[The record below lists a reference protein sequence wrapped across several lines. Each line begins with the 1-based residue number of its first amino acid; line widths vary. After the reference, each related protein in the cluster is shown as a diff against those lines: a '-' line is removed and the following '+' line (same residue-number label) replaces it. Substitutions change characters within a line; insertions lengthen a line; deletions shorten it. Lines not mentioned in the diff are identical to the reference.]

1 MIQRTKILGIALVLL
16 PGVVLA
22 QANSSAAT
30 SAVIYK
36 HVDEQGRVTYANSPI
51 KGGVRVE
58 LEPLTIIPSTPTGS
72 LRNPSASVTAA
83 PVPVPVATVV
93 PVKASPSS
101 VAAPVQAPAPIR
113 VASVMPLSSAM
124 RVQPTSLPA
133 PQKDSGAAANDAVNQ
148 LTLQRRD
155 EARNSLLESEL
166 QSGEQMLA
174 AARARL
180 AEEQKQSASI
190 RAMRAQFSNTAEA
203 ATAQKPLIAPEL
215 RAEIERHFERVRNLQ
230 DQVAMHENQLQ
241 GLREKLASA
250 R

>member
-93 PVKASPSS
+93 PVKPSPAS
-101 VAAPVQAPAPIR
+101 AAVPAPIR

-174 AARARL
+174 AAKARL

-190 RAMRAQFSNTAEA
+190 RAMRARFSNTAEA

>member
-72 LRNPSASVTAA
+72 LRNTSASVTAA
-83 PVPVPVATVV
+83 PVPVPVANVV
-93 PVKASPSS
+93 PVKPSPAS
-101 VAAPVQAPAPIR
+101 AAVPAPIR

-190 RAMRAQFSNTAEA
+190 RAMRARFSNTAEA

>member
-83 PVPVPVATVV
+83 PVPVPVANVV
-93 PVKASPSS
+93 PVKPSPAS
-101 VAAPVQAPAPIR
+101 AAVPAPIR

-190 RAMRAQFSNTAEA
+190 RAMRARFSNTAEA

>member
-93 PVKASPSS
+93 PVKPGPAS
-101 VAAPVQAPAPIR
+101 AAVPAPIR

-190 RAMRAQFSNTAEA
+190 RAMRARFSNTAEA

>member
-22 QANSSAAT
+22 QANSSAPAST
-30 SAVIYK
+30 VIYK

-72 LRNPSASVTAA
+72 LRNPSASAA
-83 PVPVPVATVV
+83 AAPVPVATVV
-93 PVKASPSS
+93 AVKAAPLN
-101 VAAPVQAPAPIR
+101 AAVPAPAPAPIQ
-113 VASVMPLSSAM
+113 VASVMPLSSAI
-124 RVQPTSLPA
+124 RAQPTSLPA

-190 RAMRAQFSNTAEA
+190 RAMRARFSNTAEA
-203 ATAQKPLIAPEL
+203 ATAQKPLISPEL

>member
-93 PVKASPSS
+93 PVKPSPAS
-101 VAAPVQAPAPIR
+101 AAVPAPIR

-133 PQKDSGAAANDAVNQ
+133 PQKDSGAAANDAFNQ

-190 RAMRAQFSNTAEA
+190 RAMRARFSNTAEA

>member
-93 PVKASPSS
+93 PVKPSPAS
-101 VAAPVQAPAPIR
+101 AAVPAPIR

-133 PQKDSGAAANDAVNQ
+133 PQKDSGAAANDAFNQ

-174 AARARL
+174 AAKARL

-190 RAMRAQFSNTAEA
+190 RAMRARFSNTAEA

>member
-93 PVKASPSS
+93 PVKPGPAS
-101 VAAPVQAPAPIR
+101 AAVPAPIR

-174 AARARL
+174 AAKARL

-190 RAMRAQFSNTAEA
+190 RAMRARFSNTAEA

>member
-93 PVKASPSS
+93 PVKPSPAN
-101 VAAPVQAPAPIR
+101 AAVPAPIR

-190 RAMRAQFSNTAEA
+190 RAMRARFSNTAEA

>member
-93 PVKASPSS
+93 PVKPSPAS
-101 VAAPVQAPAPIR
+101 AAVPAPIR

-190 RAMRAQFSNTAEA
+190 RAMRARFSNTAEA